1 MGQPNCGQAVVE
13 LLENYGIDTAFG
25 IPGVHT
31 IEFYRGLGDRTINHV
46 LTRHEQGAGFM
57 ADGYARVT
65 GKPAACFLISGPGL
79 TNAATPIAQAY
90 SDSQPMVVVA
100 TTNTRREIG
109 KGWGPFHELRNQR
122 LIAEQFCSYAGQA
135 LSAEDIPEIVAQ
147 AFAAMESGRPRPVY
161 IEIPRDIL
169 SEPAVGDWT
178 PRRIGARPGPRKELI
193 AKAAGLLAG
202 AERPLILTGAGANEA
217 SNAVTELVGMLDAT
231 VVSSFCG
238 KGVVAES
245 HPNVLGAALSMPEAR
260 NLVEQADVCLA
271 IGTELSTVD
280 ASNQT
285 LSFGGKLIR
294 VDIDPKKMA
303 DRYSADVAI
312 VADAKLSAQALV
324 SCLKDQAITGADAS
338 WKQQLQKMKAKLDVF
353 GSPKSREHR
362 KVLDCLRDV
371 LPDEGV
377 VVGDMTQ
384 LAYTGN
390 HFYRTEQPRTWL
402 HPASYATL
410 GYALPTAIGAK
421 VAAPNKPV
429 VSLAGDCGFLFTCQ
443 EMATAADRK
452 IPIVQILWNNEA
464 LGEIRDA
471 MIGSQIAPVEV
482 NGLNPDY
489 LSMARSFHWHAEAA
503 TSLDHLADQ
512 IKTGLAAEMP
522 TLIEVREGGGDWAN

>member
-1 MGQPNCGQAVVE
+1 MGQLNCGQALVE
-13 LLENYGIDTAFG
+13 LLESYGIDTAFG

-31 IEFYRGLGDRTINHV
+31 IEFYRGLGDRTLNHV

-65 GKPAACFLISGPGL
+65 GRAAACFLISGPGL

-122 LIAEQFCSYAGQA
+122 LIAEQFCGYAGQA
-135 LSAEDIPEIVAQ
+135 LSPEDIPDIVAQ

-169 SEPAVGDWT
+169 SEKATGDWT
-178 PRRIGARPGPRKELI
+178 PRRTGARPGPRKSLI
-193 AKAAGLLAG
+193 AEAADLLGKAQ
-202 AERPLILTGAGANEA
+202 RPLILTGAGANDA
-217 SNAVTELVGMLDAT
+217 SSAVTELVNLLDAT

-245 HPNVLGAALSMPEAR
+245 HANVLGAALSMPDAR

-280 ASNQT
+280 ASNQM
-285 LSFGGKLIR
+285 LAFGGKLIR
-294 VDIDPKKMA
+294 IDIDPKKMS
-303 DRYSADVAI
+303 DRYPADIAI
-312 VADAKLSAQALV
+312 VSDATLAAQALV
-324 SCLKDQAITGADAS
+324 ACLMERSVVAASTS
-338 WKQQLQKMKAKLDVF
+338 WKQQLDKVKAKLDVF

-371 LPDEGV
+371 LPDDGV

-402 HPASYATL
+402 HPASFATL

-421 VAAPNKPV
+421 VAAPDRPV

-452 IPIVQILWNNEA
+452 IPVVQILWNNEA

-482 NGLNPDY
+482 KGLNPDY
-489 LSMARSFHWHAEAA
+489 LAMARSFHWNAESAG
-503 TSLDHLADQ
+503 TLDQLGEQLREAIQAD
-512 IKTGLAAEMP
+512 MP
-522 TLIEVREGGGDWAN
+522 TLIEVREGGGDWAV

>member
-1 MGQPNCGQAVVE
+1 MSQPNCGQAIVE
-13 LLENYGIDTAFG
+13 LLEAYGIDTAFG

-31 IEFYRGLGDRTINHV
+31 IEFYRGLGDRSINHI

-65 GKPAACFLISGPGL
+65 GRAAACFLISGPGL

-122 LIAEQFCSYAGQA
+122 LIAEQFCAYSGQA

-178 PRRIGARPGPRKELI
+178 PRQTGERPGPRMELVSDAVDI
-193 AKAAGLLAG
+193 LSN
-202 AERPLILTGAGANEA
+202 AERPLVLVGAGAVEA
-217 SNAVTELVGMLDAT
+217 SESLTSIVNLLEAPVL
-231 VVSSFCG
+231 SSFCG

-245 HPNVLGAALSMPEAR
+245 NNNVLGAALSMPEAR
-260 NLVEQADVCLA
+260 TFVEKADVCLA

-294 VDIDPKKMA
+294 IDIDPKKMS
-303 DRYSADVAI
+303 DRYPADIAI
-312 VADAKLSAQALV
+312 VADACLTAQSLLAGLNSRALGGATSA
-324 SCLKDQAITGADAS
+324 
-338 WKQQLQKMKAKLDVF
+338 WKSEFAKLKKKFDAF
-353 GSPKSREHR
+353 GSPKSGEHR

-371 LPDEGV
+371 LPDDGV

-390 HFYRTEQPRTWL
+390 HFYRTERPRTWL
-402 HPASYATL
+402 HPASFATL
-410 GYALPTAIGAK
+410 GYAMPTAIGAK
-421 VAAPNKPV
+421 IAAPEKPV

-489 LSMARSFHWHAEAA
+489 LAMAKSFHWNADTA

-512 IKTGLAAEMP
+512 IKAGLVADMP
-522 TLIEVREGGGDWAN
+522 TLIEVREGGGDWAS

>member
-1 MGQPNCGQAVVE
+1 MGQSNCGQAVVE

-31 IEFYRGLGDRTINHV
+31 IEFYRGLGDRSINHI

-65 GKPAACFLISGPGL
+65 GKAAACFLISGPGL

-135 LSAEDIPEIVAQ
+135 LSAEDIPEIIAQ

-169 SEPAVGDWT
+169 SDPAVGDWT
-178 PRRIGARPGPRKELI
+178 PRRVGGRPGPREGLI
-193 AKAAGLLAG
+193 AEAAELLSKS
-202 AERPLILTGAGANEA
+202 ERPLILTGAGANEA
-217 SNAVTELVGMLDAT
+217 SAAVTELVEILDAA
-231 VVSSFCG
+231 VISSFCG

-260 NLVEQADVCLA
+260 KFVEMADVCVA

-285 LSFGGKLIR
+285 LSFDGKLIR
-294 VDIDPKKMA
+294 IDIDPKKIS
-303 DRYSADVAI
+303 DRYPADIAI
-312 VADAKLSAQALV
+312 VADADLSARALV
-324 SCLKDQAITGADAS
+324 SCLKQQDVVGAAAS
-338 WKQQLQKMKAKLDVF
+338 WKQQLDKMKAKLDAF

-362 KVLDCLRDV
+362 KILDCLRDT
-371 LPDEGV
+371 LPDDGI

-384 LAYTGN
+384 LAYSGN
-390 HFYRTEQPRTWL
+390 HFYQTEQPRTWL
-402 HPASYATL
+402 HPASFATL

-421 VAAPNKPV
+421 VAAPDKPV

-443 EMATAADRK
+443 EMATAADRRV
-452 IPIVQILWNNEA
+452 PIVQILWNNEA

-489 LSMARSFHWHAEAA
+489 LSLARSFHWHAEAA
-503 TSLDHLADQ
+503 TSLDQLAVQ
-512 IKTGLAAEMP
+512 IEAGLTAEMP
-522 TLIEVREGGGDWAN
+522 TLIEVREGGGDWAT